1 MDLSTLSNENQLITA
16 VSNDKLS
23 VSDTHPRTQ
32 HDLSNSISAILQSN
46 LYSNSHVTD
55 KLFEKYEEGMLID
68 HQSDYDDPEVEDN
81 MPSAISDISLTDYDQ
96 HINHGDAYEGYIVA
110 MVNQENQQSLQ
121 GSLAHQ
127 LYKDAEKF
135 DKLERDCQ
143 EFLKHQQLKQPLD
156 LSKPPLQH
164 HRIYLQLVAN
174 VYQRAIHIH
183 LAIKSRPVEIIS
195 PFERSFKEPIHLL
208 QFGINR
214 YASLNPNFST
224 TRRKSVKINAD
235 SQIINDESG
244 SLRDE
249 IVQSFI
255 AGQQWT
261 EEDDRKHQLTLKGSS
276 SINDSC
282 SYMIQGPSPSFDQSS
297 YMIQGPRPSFDQSS
311 FMIQGPCP
319 SFDQGGGSYHGL
331 YEEDSLA
338 SKVESSN
345 HYSPSLK
352 RKIKVPKES
361 SKESNLN
368 DEEFYELQRALQES
382 ILDQKQQPFESNIE
396 ESFDEELQMALELS
410 RQDLQKHLPS
420 DSKGKG
426 KLKHA

>member
-121 GSLAHQ
+121 GSLGKGLLLISLAHQ

-143 EFLKHQQLKQPLD
+143 EFL
-156 LSKPPLQH
+156 
-164 HRIYLQLVAN
+164 
-174 VYQRAIHIH
+174 
-183 LAIKSRPVEIIS
+183 
-195 PFERSFKEPIHLL
+195 
-208 QFGINR
+208 
-214 YASLNPNFST
+214 
-224 TRRKSVKINAD
+224 INAD

-297 YMIQGPRPSFDQSS
+297 YMIQGPSPSFDQSS